1 MKSDITTDIL
11 VCGAGPSGFA
21 AAVSASRQGASV
33 VLVEKFGF
41 PGGMMTAGL
50 VNPFMVSKFEGRE
63 LVKGIFEEVI
73 LALKEKNAA
82 IDGELFGQPHIVFDP
97 EILKMLLLDML
108 EKSLVK
114 MIFHSFACAS
124 IMKGDEI
131 KGAVLS
137 TKSGDI
143 RVFAKSVIDATGDGD
158 LAALSGCEFEKGRES
173 DCLMQPAT
181 LNFRVSGV
189 DTSKMPS
196 REEMNGL
203 YLLAKKRSQIRTP
216 RENLL
221 WFETTQSGTIHFNS
235 TRIPKIDGTDVF
247 DLTKAEIEGRKQVE
261 NLFNFLKS
269 TVPGFENSSLSN
281 VACQVGIRES
291 RRIKGKYTLTAGDV
305 TEGHKFEDA
314 VARCNYPI
322 DIHDPKMGSS
332 TVFKKL
338 GPGIFYEIP
347 FRCMVPQKI
356 DRLLVTGRAVSSTHE
371 ALSSMR
377 IVPTC
382 MALGQAAGVA
392 CAMSVKKHILPK
404 NLDTL
409 ELLRALNEQG
419 ANLRIGRDE

>member
-1 MKSDITTDIL
+1 MKNDITTDVL

-21 AAVSASRQGASV
+21 AAVCAARLGASV
-33 VLVEKFGF
+33 VLAEKYGF
-41 PGGMMTAGL
+41 PGGMATAGL
-50 VNPFMVSKFEGRE
+50 VNPFMVSKFEGRD

-73 LALKEKNAA
+73 LSLKEKNAVL
-82 IDGELFGQPHIVFDP
+82 DGELFGQPHIAFDP

-108 EKSLVK
+108 EKSGVK
-114 MIFHSFACAS
+114 MIFHSFACGS

-143 RVFAKSVIDATGDGD
+143 KVFAKAVIDATGDGD
-158 LAALSGCEFEKGRES
+158 VAALSGCEFEKGREGDS
-173 DCLMQPAT
+173 LSQPAT
-181 LNFRVSGV
+181 LNFRVSGI
-189 DTSKMPS
+189 DGSRMPS
-196 REEMNGL
+196 REEINDL
-203 YLLAKKRSQIRTP
+203 YLSAKKKSLIRTP

-221 WFETTQSGTIHFNS
+221 WFETVRSGTLHFNA

-247 DLTKAEIEGRKQVE
+247 DLTKAEIEGRKQAE
-261 NLFNFLKS
+261 NLFNFLKT
-269 TVPGFENSSLSN
+269 TVPGFENSFISN

-291 RRIKGKYTLTAGDV
+291 RRIKGKYTLTGDDV

-322 DIHDPKMGSS
+322 DIHDPKTGSS

-347 FRCMVPQKI
+347 FRCMIPDKT
-356 DRLLVTGRAVSSTHE
+356 DKLLVTGRAVSATHE

-377 IVPTC
+377 IMPTC

-392 CAMSVKKHILPK
+392 CAMAVKKHVSPK

-419 ANLRIGRDE
+419 ANLRTGRDE

>member
-1 MKSDITTDIL
+1 MKNDLTTDIL

-21 AAVSASRQGASV
+21 AAVCAARLGASV
-33 VLVEKFGF
+33 LLVEKYGF
-41 PGGMMTAGL
+41 PGGMATAGL
-50 VNPFMVSKFEGRE
+50 VNPFMVSKFESRD

-73 LALKEKNAA
+73 IALKEKNAA
-82 IDGELFGQPHIVFDP
+82 FDGELFGQPHVAFDP
-97 EILKMLLLDML
+97 EVLKMLLLDML
-108 EKSLVK
+108 EKASVK
-114 MIFHSFACAS
+114 MLFHSFACAS

-131 KGAVLS
+131 KGAVINS
-137 TKSGDI
+137 KSGDI
-143 RVFAKSVIDATGDGD
+143 KIFAKAVIDATGDGD
-158 LAALSGCEFEKGRES
+158 IAALSGCEFEKGRKS
-173 DCLMQPAT
+173 DSLVQPAT
-181 LNFRVSGV
+181 LNFRVSGI
-189 DTSKMPS
+189 DESKMPS
-196 REEMNGL
+196 REEMNEL
-203 YLLAKKRSQIRTP
+203 YLAAKKKNLIRTP

-221 WFETTQSGTIHFNS
+221 WFETIRGGTLHFNS

-261 NLFNFLKS
+261 NLYSFLRS
-269 TVPGFENSSLSN
+269 TVPGFENSFISN

-291 RRIKGKYTLTAGDV
+291 RRIEGKYTLTGDDV

-322 DIHDPKMGSS
+322 DIHDPKTGAS

-338 GPGIFYEIP
+338 GPGIFYEVP

-356 DRLLVTGRAVSSTHE
+356 DKLLVTGRAISATHE

-377 IVPTC
+377 IMPTC

-392 CAMSVKKHILPK
+392 CAMAVKKHISPR

-409 ELLRALNEQG
+409 ELLRELNEQG
-419 ANLRIGRDE
+419 ANLRTGRDE